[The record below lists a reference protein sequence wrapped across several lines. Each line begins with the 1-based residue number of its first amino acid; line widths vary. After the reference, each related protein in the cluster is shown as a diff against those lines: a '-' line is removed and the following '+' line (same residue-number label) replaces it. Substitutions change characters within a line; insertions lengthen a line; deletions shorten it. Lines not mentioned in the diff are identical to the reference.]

1 MVKTKRRK
9 KMNLKN
15 LFILNAVVCLVFGLS
30 FVFVPVQT
38 LSLYGDDI
46 VHGQFKYV
54 GQLFG
59 SALLVF
65 SLASWLVRNAA
76 ESTARS
82 AIILSFFIGDV
93 IGFVI
98 SLINQIGGVVNALN
112 WSTVAIYL
120 LLALGFGYFQ
130 FLKPSNS

>member
-1 MVKTKRRK
+1 MK
-9 KMNLKN
+9 LKN

-30 FVFVPVQT
+30 FVIVPDQA

-65 SLASWLVRNAA
+65 SLTSWLVRNSA

-82 AIILSFFIGDV
+82 AIILSFFIGDA

-98 SLINQIGGVVNALN
+98 SLMNQIGGIVNALN

-130 FLKPSNS
+130 FFKPGNS